1 MRLNL
6 DSDLTE
12 AHPTA
17 AFDYSLVI
25 KYQESGRGV
34 SL

>member
-1 MRLNL
+1 MRLIL
-6 DSDLTE
+6 DSDLTQ
-12 AHPTA
+12 AHPTP

-25 KYQESGRGV
+25 KYHESGRGV